1 MSDSPAPLVTDP
13 DVRTFARSNAAQARL
28 HALVPGGAHTY
39 ARCSDQVPEH
49 MTPIID
55 YGVGARVCD
64 VDGNWYVEY
73 GQGLRAVT
81 LGYGY
86 QPVVDAV
93 VKAAAG
99 GVGFSRPSRW
109 EVEAAER
116 FLAHVPG
123 AEMVKFSKNG
133 SDVTSA
139 AVRLARAVTGRDKV
153 AICGTQPF
161 FSVDDWF
168 ISGTPMR
175 AGIPERDLE
184 LTLKFPYNDLAAVE
198 QLLADNRDQIAA
210 FVLEAATATAEPAPG
225 FLEGLRALATQH
237 GVLLVLDEMI
247 TGLRW
252 DVSGAQSVYGITP
265 DLSCWGKAL
274 GNGFSVSALAG
285 RRELMER
292 GGLNTDERRV
302 WLLSN
307 THGAETTGLAA
318 MGAVYD
324 TYATRDVVGEM
335 TRAGERLRAG
345 WTQAAQDSGVGDKV
359 PVLGR
364 ATCMVFG
371 TKDAEGNPSQPYR
384 TLFIQEMIRRG
395 VLAPSLV
402 VSAAHTDDD
411 IDHTIEAARGAMGVY
426 AQALDAGSVDG
437 FLEGRPV
444 CPAVREYAAP
454 RRLDEGGPR

>member
-1 MSDSPAPLVTDP
+1 MPDGHALDTDP
-13 DVRTFARSNAAQARL
+13 GVRTFDRSNAAQARL
-28 HALVPGGAHTY
+28 HQLVPGGAHTY
-39 ARCSDQVPEH
+39 ARGSDQVPEH
-49 MTPIID
+49 IAPVID
-55 YGVGARVCD
+55 HGVGARVCD

-93 VKAAAG
+93 GAAAAAG
-99 GVGFSRPSRW
+99 PGFSRPSRW

-123 AEMVKFSKNG
+123 AQMVKFAKNG

-139 AVRLARAVTGRDKV
+139 AVRLARAATGRDMV
-153 AICGTQPF
+153 AVCGTQPF

-168 ISGTPMR
+168 IGGTPMR
-175 AGIPERDLE
+175 AGVPQRDLG
-184 LTLKFPYNDLAAVE
+184 LTVKFAYNDLASVE
-198 QLLADNRDQIAA
+198 ALLAEHPGQIAA
-210 FVLEAATATAEPAPG
+210 FVLEPATATAEPAPG
-225 FLEGLRALATQH
+225 FLQGLRALATAHQV
-237 GVLLVLDEMI
+237 VLVFDEMI

-252 DVSGAQSVYGITP
+252 DVHGAQAVYEVTP

-285 RRELMER
+285 RRDLMEL

-324 TYATRDVVGEM
+324 AYDARDVVGQM
-335 TRAGERLRAG
+335 TAAGERLRAG
-345 WTQAAQDSGVGDKV
+345 WVQAAADAGVGDHV

-371 TKDAEGNPSQPYR
+371 TKDADGAPSQPYR
-384 TLFIQEMIRRG
+384 TLFIAEMIRRG

-402 VSAAHTDDD
+402 VSAAHTDAE
-411 IDHTIEAARGAMGVY
+411 IDHTIDAARGAMGVY

-437 FLEGRPV
+437 FLAGRPV

-454 RRLDEGGPR
+454 RRLGATP